1 LYTAGFLFSM
11 RFFWVEK
18 ILPRFFRLREI
29 HKKPKNSYFFIFLP
43 PTPTNRVYDRNI
55 PYARIQLILYN
66 NSPQFCSNRRQKFFS
81 KKPWTPTFYRIC
93 TSKKCLNG
101 HSSIIKLNMAMNC
114 MYTAGFLFSMRF
126 FWVEKILPRFF
137 RLREIH
143 KKPKNSYFLIFL
155 PPTPT
160 NRVYDRNFPYARI
173 QLILYINSPQFRS
186 NRRQKFFSKNHEPL
200 PKNSYFL
207 IFLPPTPTNRVYD
220 RNIPYA
226 RIQLILYN
234 NSPQFCSNRRQKF
247 FSKKPWTPTFYRIC
261 TSKKCLNGHSSIIKL
276 NMAMNCTPLDSSF
289 QCASFESKK
298 FYLVFFV

>member
-1 LYTAGFLFSM
+1 L
-11 RFFWVEK
+11 
-18 ILPRFFRLREI
+18 
-29 HKKPKNSYFFIFLP
+29 
-43 PTPTNRVYDRNI
+43 
-55 PYARIQLILYN
+55 
-66 NSPQFCSNRRQKFFS
+66 
-81 KKPWTPTFYRIC
+81 
-93 TSKKCLNG
+93 
-101 HSSIIKLNMAMNC
+101 
-114 MYTAGFLFSMRF
+114 YTAGFLFSMRF

-173 QLILYINSPQFRS
+173 QLILY
-186 NRRQKFFSKNHEPL
+186 
-200 PKNSYFL
+200 
-207 IFLPPTPTNRVYD
+207 
-220 RNIPYA
+220 
-226 RIQLILYN
+226 N
-234 NSPQFCSNRRQKF
+234 NSPQFCSNRRQNF